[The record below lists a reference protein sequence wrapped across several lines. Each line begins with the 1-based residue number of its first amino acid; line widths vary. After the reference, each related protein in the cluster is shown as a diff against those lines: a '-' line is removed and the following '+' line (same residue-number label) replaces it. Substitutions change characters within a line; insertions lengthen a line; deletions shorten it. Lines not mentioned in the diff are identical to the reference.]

1 MLPHTNREQDARYN
15 KIKGRLVE
23 QTTIALGSKWVF
35 DKNDAIYSF
44 QRVDPD
50 NSLINTSIYR
60 VDGAS
65 GVIRSA
71 THFSRAAQVTPTT
84 WKADSGWKETIN
96 PDSPVERKV
105 IQSQPEIIEIS
116 EGVDLFNRMTNESIK
131 MSDAEL
137 YKHIAQ
143 LKTGVSTLD
152 LQIDLRKRAAF
163 PFSCMVLAVLAI
175 PFISAKQARR
185 SGPLVASR

>member
-1 MLPHTNREQDARYN
+1 M
-15 KIKGRLVE
+15 
-23 QTTIALGSKWVF
+23 
-35 DKNDAIYSF
+35 
-44 QRVDPD
+44 
-50 NSLINTSIYR
+50 
-60 VDGAS
+60 
-65 GVIRSA
+65 
-71 THFSRAAQVTPTT
+71 TPTT

-105 IQSQPEIIEIS
+105 IQLQPEIIEIS

-143 LKTGVSTLD
+143 LKDLGVSTLD

-185 SGPLVASR
+185 SGPLVSVSLSVGIGLIFRLLTELF